1 MSNVSM
7 VDGHIDENKMTDIK
21 KLTED
26 LEYARYHC
34 TSNKGKDAINDAL
47 DLINRQQAENDN
59 WEKQFR
65 ILDVECSRLEKKT
78 EEQQAEIERLKNA
91 NDSFT
96 DIGKL
101 YSEIKAE
108 AIKEF
113 AERLKERRGVNFPFT
128 RTVFVEDIDNL
139 VKEMVGEE

>member
-34 TSNKGKDAINDAL
+34 TSNKGKDTINDAIA
-47 DLINRQQAENDN
+47 LINRQQ
-59 WEKQFR
+59 K
-65 ILDVECSRLEKKT
+65 DVEELCKVLGRAYQENCFLEATRKCV
-78 EEQQAEIERLKNA
+78 RV
-91 NDSFT
+91 D
-96 DIGKL
+96 
-101 YSEIKAE
+101 

-113 AERLKERRGVNFPFT
+113 AERLKEEFT
-128 RTVFVEDIDNL
+128 TGSAIMRISVLNIVDDL
-139 VKEMVGEE
+139 VKEMIGENK

>member
-47 DLINRQQAENDN
+47 DLINRQQKDIDDLCKVLGRAYQENCFL
-59 WEKQFR
+59 EA
-65 ILDVECSRLEKKT
+65 SRKSVRT
-78 EEQQAEIERLKNA
+78 
-91 NDSFT
+91 
-96 DIGKL
+96 
-101 YSEIKAE
+101 E

-113 AERLKERRGVNFPFT
+113 ANNVKKHFIQ
-128 RTVFVEDIDNL
+128 VELVEYIDSL
-139 VKEMVGEE
+139 VEEVEMGLR